1 LGQSH
6 ATWYPESMANDLTP
20 KNLSA
25 RQAAFV
31 AEYVS
36 GGNAHAAALSAGYA
50 EGTARVAGTQLLESP
65 NIALAIA
72 KAVRIRLAS
81 AAPMALNVLTHLA
94 EKGVSERVRMESASR
109 LLDRAGHVPP
119 RPTDNQSKPDAPLHE
134 YTVEQLHEI
143 IAGRAKNVTP
153 APAEEPIG

>member
-1 LGQSH
+1 
-6 ATWYPESMANDLTP
+6 MANDLTP
-20 KNLSA
+20 KNLNA

-36 GGNAHAAALSAGYA
+36 GGNAHTAALAAGYA

-65 NIALAIA
+65 PIALAIS

-81 AAPMALNVLTHLA
+81 AAPMALNVLLHLA
-94 EKGVSERVRMESASR
+94 EKGISERVRMESASR

-119 RPTDNQSKPDAPLHE
+119 RPDDSQSKPDGPLHE

-143 IAGRAKNVTP
+143 IADRAKPINATP
-153 APAEEPIG
+153 AEASAS

>member
-1 LGQSH
+1 
-6 ATWYPESMANDLTP
+6 MANDLTP
-20 KNLSA
+20 KNLKA

-36 GGNAHAAALSAGYA
+36 GGNAHSAALAAGYA

-65 NIALAIA
+65 PIATAIS

-81 AAPMALNVLTHLA
+81 AAPMALNVLMHLA

-119 RPTDNQSKPDAPLHE
+119 RPDDSQSKPDGPLHE

-153 APAEEPIG
+153 APDPAEELIG